1 MMNEPTKPHTHTH
14 IPNTRSPSPLKNN
27 SHQTNNKTRQA
38 GPLILVQKRPV
49 QMTVISLHFNSL
61 KFHFG
66 ASVSV
71 RRRLLPTVRLDA
83 VLEDPGVRLHLLQRY
98 PLLGVQDE

>member
-1 MMNEPTKPHTHTH
+1 
-14 IPNTRSPSPLKNN
+14 
-27 SHQTNNKTRQA
+27 
-38 GPLILVQKRPV
+38 
-49 QMTVISLHFNSL
+49 MTVISLHFNSL